1 MWSARPAAPTGNP
14 GQQRARGA
22 HRAARARRIIA
33 MRISTLLPRRR
44 ARLRL
49 SAAARAAACN
59 AVALVEVMEPRRLL
73 ATGGSIVLQGRHVEA
88 TGTDFIIENETPVGG
103 GDDVMRIERVGFDDV
118 RVTVNNLSRVFDM
131 DDVDSYALRGREGP
145 DRITKVGD
153 IRGRVLLDGG
163 EARRE
168 GGDDRDVI
176 TGTNATFTGAASIRD
191 PSGREVAFWVDD
203 ERALGIRDT
212 GGQQPITIRDDADG
226 PT

>member
-73 ATGGSIVLQGRHVEA
+73 ATGGSIVLTGRHVEA
-88 TGTDFIIENETPVGG
+88 TGTDYTIVDETPVGG

-118 RVTVNNLSRVFDM
+118 RVTVNNLSRTFDM
-131 DDVDSYALRGREGP
+131 DDVDSYALRALSGP
-145 DRITKVGD
+145 DKITKVGD
-153 IRGRVLLDGG
+153 IRGQVVLDGG
-163 EARRE
+163 EARRAIE
-168 GGDDRDVI
+168 DSSGSGGDVI
-176 TGTNATFTGAASIRD
+176 TGTNAIFTGAASIRD
-191 PSGREVAFWVDD
+191 PSGREVAVWVDD
-203 ERALGIRDT
+203 NQWLGITDT
-212 GGQQPITIRDDADG
+212 G
-226 PT
+226 